1 MSRWHNFFLFAFF
14 FIMKNK
20 INFLK
25 LIAGCRRLQLL
36 PYPCPRA
43 GLPRPRRFVRRRHRP
58 TPMVV
63 DDPPLSRQMDIDDPA
78 SMAYETSWM
87 PNAPTMDWEPEH
99 LPVVRGWT
107 SSRVPRPSTP
117 SMVVGQLRPSSSSP
131 QQLGPA
137 NPTIEGG
144 LSLTRAPDSPSP
156 TSMVVDRLPFFT
168 SPSPQS
174 APLEATMED
183 GSRSDSSETTS
194 LLGARL
200 PSFTPSPTRS
210 GIPSP
215 NLEVDCRPTAESWEN
230 LFDEVV
236 FLPGY
241 VVGQE
246 SDNDSLV
253 SDPADESTPAGS
265 PIPAVTSPVSHFL
278 ILTDVSSPVH

>member
-1 MSRWHNFFLFAFF
+1 
-14 FIMKNK
+14 MKNK

-25 LIAGCRRLQLL
+25 LMAGCRRLQLL

-63 DDPPLSRQMDIDDPA
+63 DDPPLSRQMAIDDPA
-78 SMAYETSWM
+78 LMAYETSWM
-87 PNAPTMDWEPEH
+87 PNAPIMDWEAQA

-107 SSRVPRPSTP
+107 GSRVPWPSSP
-117 SMVVGQLRPSSSSP
+117 SMVVDQLRPSSSSP

-144 LSLTRAPDSPSP
+144 LLLSRAPGSPSP
-156 TSMVVDRLPFFT
+156 ASMVVDRLPVFA
-168 SPSPQS
+168 SPFPQS

-183 GSRSDSSETTS
+183 GSRSDTLSPTISM
-194 LLGARL
+194 LGARL

-210 GIPSP
+210 GAPSP
-215 NLEVDCRPTAESWEN
+215 NLEVGCQPTAESWEA
-230 LFDEVV
+230 LHAEGMFIHG
-236 FLPGY
+236 F

-246 SDNDSLV
+246 SDTDSLV

-265 PIPAVTSPVSHFL
+265 PNSAVTSPVSHFL
-278 ILTDVSSPVH
+278 IFTDVSSPVH